1 LLHLCRAVRY
11 GEIPSPATA
20 RHPFHDDEDDMQQPF
35 THDDLYA
42 LLQLAGNDATAAQSG
57 GDQAVLDRMRQFMT
71 TQLAEKLPQYDVFVQ
86 ISTIPYSFD
95 TSSWQNKVKTDAA
108 GQVVACTVT
117 WAGAPGVLPGAAAK
131 FGIGAVVTYFTKANV
146 QPQPDPATGGGERD
160 GVFNL
165 PPNIS
170 FGVTALVNS
179 ASQQTIE
186 VFVDDNPKPVA
197 TFQGSGTQ
205 DENLSTKIV
214 NSGKGKVRVVVTAN
228 GKPSKI
234 GSRQVDIFK
243 KTYFG
248 LVGTEDGTDND
259 YNDGI
264 VVLNWPLG

>member
-1 LLHLCRAVRY
+1 M
-11 GEIPSPATA
+11 S
-20 RHPFHDDEDDMQQPF
+20 QPF

-42 LLQLAGNDATAAQSG
+42 LLQLAGNDATAVQAN

-71 TQLAEKLPQYDVFVQ
+71 TQLVEKLPQYDVFVD
-86 ISTIPYSFD
+86 IATVPYSFD
-95 TSSWQNKVKTDAA
+95 VGSWQNKVKTDAA
-108 GQVVACTVT
+108 GEVVACTVT

-131 FGIGAVVTYFTKANV
+131 FGVGAVVNYFSKATPQPV
-146 QPQPDPATGGGERD
+146 QPAPAATGGGERD

-165 PPNIS
+165 PPNIA

-179 ASQQTIE
+179 SAQQTIE
-186 VFVDDNPKPVA
+186 VFVDDNPKPAA
-197 TFQGSGTQ
+197 TFQGAGTQ
-205 DENLSTKIV
+205 DANLNTQIV

-248 LVGTEDGTDND
+248 LVGSEDGGDGD

-264 VVLNWPLG
+264 AILNWPLG

>member
-1 LLHLCRAVRY
+1 
-11 GEIPSPATA
+11 
-20 RHPFHDDEDDMQQPF
+20 MQQPF

-42 LLQLAGNDATAAQSG
+42 LLQLAGNDAKAVQAN

-71 TQLAEKLPQYDVFVQ
+71 AQLVEKLPQYDVFVD
-86 ISTIPYSFD
+86 IATVPYSFD
-95 TSSWQNKVKTDAA
+95 VGSWQNKVKIDAA

-131 FGIGAVVTYFTKANV
+131 FGVGAVVNYFSKAT
-146 QPQPDPATGGGERD
+146 PQPDTATAGGGERD

-165 PPNIS
+165 PPNIA

-179 ASQQTIE
+179 SAQQTIE
-186 VFVDDNPKPVA
+186 VFVDDDPKPAA
-197 TFQGSGTQ
+197 TFQGAGTHNT
-205 DENLSTKIV
+205 NLNTQIV
-214 NSGKGKVRVVVTAN
+214 NSGNGKVRVVVTVN

-243 KTYFG
+243 KAYFG
-248 LVGTEDGTDND
+248 LVASEDGTDGD

-264 VVLNWPLG
+264 AILNWPLG